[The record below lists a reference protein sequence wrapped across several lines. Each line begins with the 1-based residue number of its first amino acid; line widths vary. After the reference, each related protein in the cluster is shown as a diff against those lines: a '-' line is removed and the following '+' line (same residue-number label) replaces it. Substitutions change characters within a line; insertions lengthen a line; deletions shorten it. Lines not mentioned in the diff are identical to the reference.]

1 MSRAD
6 IPRSVERRVRRLAT
20 RLNVHLMIAV
30 KRDPRVLAHGGYM
43 LRDAQTM
50 LIIFGDKDYPYC
62 ADIDEVEAFLEAR
75 AG

>member
-20 RLNVHLMIAV
+20 RLNVHLMIAT